1 MRYHTDNRYSDIQ
14 SILHSLHLNIEVGY
28 DVFEIKRAVA
38 NLNSEIMLDAVSKS
52 EKLRTYKMFKND
64 NILEGYVRLNL
75 SKIQIRVT
83 LEKS

>member
-1 MRYHTDNRYSDIQ
+1 MRYHTDNRYSDIR